1 MVSND
6 VLEWEIERLTK
17 QIAQLKVTKKPIPED
32 LADRLQQ
39 ANLKMQILVV
49 QVRFTSPFLKLIVTG
64 TNRTAISGK
73 ICRAST
79 CSNFARARCSKE
91 AGIGRQ
97 ERAG

>member
-49 QVRFTSPFLKLIVTG
+49 QVRFKS
-64 TNRTAISGK
+64 IS
-73 ICRAST
+73 
-79 CSNFARARCSKE
+79 
-91 AGIGRQ
+91 
-97 ERAG
+97 